1 MLHDV
6 KIRKVISYGRMR
18 VMSVPDEDF
27 GIESG
32 ATGLNE
38 RECRFCYHR
47 ETPTRSDLI
56 ERGYAQDIVWEL
68 AQAGESVEVTS
79 NRARRNSGS
88 YQETYEDKA
97 GERVEVYECYA
108 RLDVDG
114 DGIAE
119 WHQIIMAGPDG
130 AQKMLDHQEWDA
142 MLPFTD
148 IVPDPVPHVWRGRS
162 IYDRL
167 RDVQRVK
174 TVLQRKMLDNLY
186 QTLEPMRAADMRMIE
201 NPDALFDLR
210 LGGVVRTKGDP
221 RAAVTD
227 LSVPFVAKEAA
238 PMIEAMDRVAERRVG
253 VGEQSSGLDHDA
265 LQGQVAT
272 AVNAM
277 QSASGLRKEDY
288 ARNIQVGMRRLFRAL
303 LRISVQHQDKE
314 RTVRLRGEWVKID
327 PAVWNSDMDVTI
339 NTGLGAGNRDRDLQ
353 MLQGIA
359 AKQEM
364 ILQVMGPT
372 NPVLPL
378 SKYIKT
384 LQMMCEAAGLRSP
397 EQFFPDVD
405 DNAVKAAAA
414 QQGQKPDPKMAAAQA
429 QLQIAQ
435 QKAQSDAQLSQ
446 MKMQADQQMN
456 AAKMQGQQQIMEAK
470 LQADMRVREAEMQH
484 KMELDRVKAQQDIAG
499 AQQKAQIEL
508 QVQQAKADAQL
519 QIQREKAQADL
530 HIRTI
535 ELQLEAQLKQQQ
547 AAAQINTQHATDLE
561 MPQ

>member
-6 KIRKVISYGRMR
+6 KIRKCVSHGRLR
-18 VMSVPDEDF
+18 VVSVPDEDF
-27 GIESG
+27 GIESA

-56 ERGYAQDIVWEL
+56 ERGYAQDVVWDL
-68 AQAGESVEVTS
+68 ATIGESIDLTTD
-79 NRARRNSGS
+79 RARRMSGS
-88 YQETYEDKA
+88 YDETYEDKA

-114 DGIAE
+114 DGISE
-119 WHQIIMAGPDG
+119 WRQIIMAGPQG
-130 AQKMLDHQEWDA
+130 GQKLLDQQEWDA

-148 IVPDPVPHVWRGRS
+148 IVPDPIPHVWRGRS

-221 RAAVTD
+221 NAAIRD
-227 LSVPFVAKEAA
+227 LAVPFVAKEAA

-253 VGEQSSGLDHDA
+253 VGEQSAGLDHDA

-277 QSASGLRKEDY
+277 QSSSGLRKEDY

-303 LRISVQHQDKE
+303 LRLSVQHQDKA
-314 RTVRLRGEWVKID
+314 RTIRLRGKWIKID
-327 PAVWNSDMDVTI
+327 PSVWNADMDVTI
-339 NTGLGAGNRDRDLQ
+339 NTGLGAGNRDRDLA
-353 MLQGIA
+353 MLQGITQ
-359 AKQEM
+359 KMEM
-364 ILQVMGPT
+364 IMQVLGPA
-372 NPVLPL
+372 NPLCGV
-378 SKYIKT
+378 KQYIPA
-384 LQMMCEAAGLRSP
+384 LQMMVEAAGVKAP
-397 EQFFPDVD
+397 ERFFPDVD
-405 DNAVKAAAA
+405 DAALKKMQDDAG
-414 QQGQKPDPKMAAAQA
+414 QQKPDPHMA
-429 QLQIAQ
+429 
-435 QKAQSDAQLSQ
+435 
-446 MKMQADQQMN
+446 
-456 AAKMQGQQQIMEAK
+456 
-470 LQADMRVREAEMQH
+470 
-484 KMELDRVKAQQDIAG
+484 
-499 AQQKAQIEL
+499 
-508 QVQQAKADAQL
+508 
-519 QIQREKAQADL
+519 KAQADVQIAQEKAKAEAGL
-530 HIRTI
+530 AQFRAQNDNQLAREKMGI
-535 ELQLEAQLKQQQ
+535 EMQGREAEAQHKRQMEIDRANHDLQVAREKAALETQLMREK
-547 AAAQINTQHATDLE
+547 AAADIQIAREKAGQDASLKRDQLMIEMQLKREQLQAHMHSPAATDVE